1 MMGPQSIVSRAL
13 VSCLFVFCSLTAA
26 CLYEKKVAPP
36 PAESVE
42 SGDYFRVTGSSGKAG
57 QEVAL
62 QLAAAQSEQ
71 TPNRKLIRNGALDL
85 VVKDIE
91 QANEKVRAIVDG
103 TNGYVESSTQSNT
116 GVHTAKI
123 TVRIPAAHLDQAM
136 SEIKKLSVEVERENV
151 EVRDVTR
158 EYIDL
163 DARLRNAQAEETQYL
178 QILKRA
184 TTVKDTL
191 DVTEKLSN
199 VRGRIEQLQGEMKY
213 LTTQIDMS
221 ALEITLRPESQATV
235 MGIHWRPL
243 TQAKI
248 AFIEMVSGLADWVD
262 AVISFFINL
271 PLIIVWVASIFF
283 LVVVT
288 WRILRFIW
296 RKFGFKTNWRLP
308 WRHSRTG
315 TESNPS

>member
-116 GVHTAKI
+116 GVH
-123 TVRIPAAHLDQAM
+123 R
-136 SEIKKLSVEVERENV
+136 SEEHTSELQSRS
-151 EVRDVTR
+151 
-158 EYIDL
+158 DL
-163 DARLRNAQAEETQYL
+163 
-178 QILKRA
+178 
-184 TTVKDTL
+184 V
-191 DVTEKLSN
+191 
-199 VRGRIEQLQGEMKY
+199 
-213 LTTQIDMS
+213 
-221 ALEITLRPESQATV
+221 
-235 MGIHWRPL
+235 
-243 TQAKI
+243 
-248 AFIEMVSGLADWVD
+248 
-262 AVISFFINL
+262 
-271 PLIIVWVASIFF
+271 
-283 LVVVT
+283 
-288 WRILRFIW
+288 
-296 RKFGFKTNWRLP
+296 
-308 WRHSRTG
+308 
-315 TESNPS
+315 